1 VNSFDPRTAFA
12 VAGILYFVMPLT
24 VWSILRNRYEPQN
37 VRRWCLGGLLFGLG
51 LGLVG
56 LRGAIPSWLSIGVAN
71 PIAFASYAL
80 RIGVMDRELAAP
92 SRSTAIGVAW
102 ALLSAAF
109 LAAHAMSD
117 MDAPRL
123 VISNLA
129 HFAGASMIAV
139 LAWRLHRRRASGSA
153 AMLAA
158 AYAVF
163 AAALV
168 TRMSVVVLEGRGASA
183 LSTSLDFALMFITAV
198 VAALFG
204 NLGYLGMALEAI
216 SGRELQRAAELAREQ
231 AQRQNVERFSQEQAA
246 MLKERTAMLAQRDEM
261 LATLAHEV
269 RQPLNNASAAVE
281 SASAVLHGAT
291 PRDVAAAAQRL
302 QRASSVLMRVMSSV
316 DNTLAD
322 AALLGRERPLSMAD
336 GDIDTVVQLAV
347 ADMDPAERSRVRVV
361 RDTAT
366 RTACFNLSL
375 LRLALRNLVRN
386 ALLHSRPGSPVTIR
400 IADSDSP
407 LALLIDVCDEGP
419 GVDPALAPRLFQRG
433 ARGAG
438 APPGH
443 GLGLYIVR
451 SVMHMHGGE
460 ASLHA
465 NGPDGAQF
473 RLTLPAIHGAPGT
486 DFKPPA
492 ASP

>member
-1 VNSFDPRTAFA
+1 MNSFDPRTAFA
-12 VAGILYFVMPLT
+12 VAGLLYFVMPLT
-24 VWSILRNRYEPQN
+24 VWAILRKRYEPEN
-37 VRRWCLGGLLFGLG
+37 VRRWCAGGLLFGLG
-51 LGLVG
+51 LALVG

-71 PIAFASYAL
+71 PVAFASYAL
-80 RIGVMDRELAAP
+80 RIAVMDRELAAP
-92 SRSTAIGVAW
+92 NRSTAIGVAW

-109 LAAHAMSD
+109 LAAHALSD
-117 MDAPRL
+117 VDAPRL
-123 VISNLA
+123 VISSVA
-129 HFAGASMIAV
+129 HLAGAGMIAA

-158 AYAVF
+158 AYALF

-168 TRMSVVVLEGRGASA
+168 VRMVAVLLEGRTASA
-183 LSTSLDFALMFITAV
+183 LSASLDFALMFVTAV
-198 VAALFG
+198 VSALFG
-204 NLGYLGMALEAI
+204 NLGYLGMALETI

-231 AQRQNVERFSQEQAA
+231 AQRQDVERFSQEQAA

-269 RQPLNNASAAVE
+269 RQPLNNASAALE
-281 SASAVLHGAT
+281 SASAALHNAT
-291 PRDVAAAAQRL
+291 PRDVDAAAQRL

-322 AALLGRERPLSMAD
+322 AALLGRGRPLSMED

-347 ADMDPAERSRVRVV
+347 ADMDPAERNRIRVV
-361 RDTAT
+361 RDTTT

-386 ALLHSRPGSPVTIR
+386 ALLHSHRGSTVTIR

-407 LALLIDVCDEGP
+407 LGLLIDICDEGP
-419 GVDPALAPRLFQRG
+419 GVDPALAPRLFERG
-433 ARGAG
+433 SRGAG

-451 SVMHMHGGE
+451 SVMQMHGGE
-460 ASLHA
+460 ARLHA
-465 NGPDGAQF
+465 NGPGGAQF
-473 RLTLPAIHGAPGT
+473 RLTLPAVHDAPGA
-486 DFKPPA
+486 DVRPPA